1 MVVAVLAVGS
11 LAGTDARAA
20 AASHPNAVR
29 HKGRHAKPAPAHSPV
44 RTIFADGFE
53 AEAFSGWSQV
63 QVDGDAKAVVQTQF
77 VKAGAVA
84 AELTESANRR
94 SSVDLRKTFAAQ
106 QMNVTASGNFD
117 VLQQGAHDLA
127 LLRLLDPRWRP
138 IATVYRTNRAIEVA
152 YGGRRVTTRGK
163 LAIGKWAAISLHV
176 AIKGGHSMVEV
187 RLNGRRIYRTRRA
200 ALGGNGVSTLQL
212 GNGIPRQPFTLAIDQ
227 IKVHSARFTKPS
239 PPIDT
244 VPPSVLGT
252 PQAGQTVSANEGRW
266 IGKSPIKYTHRW
278 LRCNSNGASC
288 RAIAG
293 ARGEKY
299 MLAQADVGNRLRVV
313 VTAVNSAG
321 RSHLTS
327 GATAVVQPASSR
339 PVNTAPPAISG
350 TPQAGQLL
358 NAVPGTWSGT
368 QPISYSYQW
377 MRCNAG
383 GAACAPIA
391 GGPSYQATSADVGQT
406 LRISVT
412 AVNVAGS
419 ATAIGAPTG
428 VVQASPLPPD
438 LVALWHMDET
448 SGTAMF
454 DSIGGHKGALSHVQ
468 LGLPGVA
475 GFAYGFNGSSSYV
488 SVPSARSL
496 NPGSADVTVTIHL
509 QTSGTPPASP
519 LDWDLIRKGDFA
531 TAGSEFKMEFQ
542 QSGQASCG
550 FEGTTGYSELIA
562 GPKINDGQWHTI
574 QCVKTSSEIE
584 VVVDGVA
591 YAQAAAVGPIAN
603 SSPVVIGAHPGADW
617 YQGALDEASIQI
629 G

>member
-138 IATVYRTNRAIEVA
+138 IATVYRTNRSIEVA

-391 GGPSYQATSADVGQT
+391 GGPELSGDERGRGPNAANQCYRRQRSGLGNRHWGAHWGRASE
-406 LRISVT
+406 S
-412 AVNVAGS
+412 
-419 ATAIGAPTG
+419 APTR
-428 VVQASPLPPD
+428 
-438 LVALWHMDET
+438 
-448 SGTAMF
+448 SGRPM
-454 DSIGGHKGALSHVQ
+454 
-468 LGLPGVA
+468 
-475 GFAYGFNGSSSYV
+475 
-488 SVPSARSL
+488 
-496 NPGSADVTVTIHL
+496 
-509 QTSGTPPASP
+509 
-519 LDWDLIRKGDFA
+519 
-531 TAGSEFKMEFQ
+531 
-542 QSGQASCG
+542 
-550 FEGTTGYSELIA
+550 
-562 GPKINDGQWHTI
+562 
-574 QCVKTSSEIE
+574 
-584 VVVDGVA
+584 
-591 YAQAAAVGPIAN
+591 
-603 SSPVVIGAHPGADW
+603 AHG
-617 YQGALDEASIQI
+617 
-629 G
+629 